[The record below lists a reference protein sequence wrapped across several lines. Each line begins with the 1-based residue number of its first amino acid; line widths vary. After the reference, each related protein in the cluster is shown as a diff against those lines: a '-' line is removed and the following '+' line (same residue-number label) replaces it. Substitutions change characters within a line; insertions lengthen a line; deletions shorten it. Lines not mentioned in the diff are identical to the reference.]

1 MSSLRYPC
9 CSSLKYILL
18 SIQAMAMDKLEAL
31 KMRKKAQKEAE
42 EVLDYLRI
50 PPCVWIP
57 YVSPCC

>member
-1 MSSLRYPC
+1 
-9 CSSLKYILL
+9 
-18 SIQAMAMDKLEAL
+18 MDKLEAL
-31 KMRKKAQKEAE
+31 KMRKKAQQEAE